1 MDEIAKRQY
10 AAPII
15 GADWTV
21 SAEDLIAVTLS
32 IALSQNVPHWPG
44 ATDEQL
50 SAVAKEVI
58 AALDGRPMAQATA
71 RLNFK
76 PKT

>member
-10 AAPII
+10 APPIV

-32 IALSQNVPHWPG
+32 IALAQNVTHWPG

-58 AALDGRPMAQATA
+58 AALDGRPMVQAIQQLTA
-71 RLNFK
+71 AR
-76 PKT
+76 T